1 MTINIY
7 MKFYTC
13 FTLVDITPTG
23 VTRHKSGDETRRD
36 QQRNWETV
44 LQCIGLRAQPQLI
57 EGPVIKD
64 LEIDNDDIFGEMFYG
79 TKQRVWLFTFGVESE
94 DVFLL
99 DGDPVGQLDKDF
111 SQVPIICGL
120 TETARF
126 ILPIFYPYGA
136 IKNIYFINGRF
147 VP

>member
-1 MTINIY
+1 

-13 FTLVDITPTG
+13 ITLVDITPTG
-23 VTRHKSGDETRRD
+23 VIRHTSEHELERN

-57 EGPVIKD
+57 EGPVVKD
-64 LEIDNDDIFGEMFYG
+64 LDIDDDSIFGEMFYN
-79 TKQRVWLFTFGVESE
+79 TKQRVWIFTFGVEPE

-136 IKNIYFINGRF
+136 IKNIYFMDGRF
-147 VP
+147 SL